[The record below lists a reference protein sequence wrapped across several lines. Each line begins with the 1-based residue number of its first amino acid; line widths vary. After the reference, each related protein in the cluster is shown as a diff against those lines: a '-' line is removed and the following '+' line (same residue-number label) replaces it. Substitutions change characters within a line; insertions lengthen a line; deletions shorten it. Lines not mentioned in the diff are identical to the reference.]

1 MQAKIENLATAPRG
15 SGVHDRD
22 TRQRL
27 LDAYFQTQSASWR
40 DVYEEDSVQG
50 AIYRKRLQIVLDWI
64 DKLAIAEGEKVLEI
78 GCGAGR
84 TAVVLAKRGYA
95 VSAID
100 SSPNMLA
107 IARQHA
113 ADVGVARLIDT
124 KVGNAHQLD
133 FPNES
138 FGLVLAI
145 GVMPYL
151 HSADKALTEMTRVL
165 KPGGFLLLTAG
176 NRWRLNDILDPWLCP
191 PLQPA
196 RRFFARILRP
206 FRKLRPEPF
215 RPSLRFESGTEFDAS
230 LAAAG
235 FVTLKRTTVG
245 FQPLTIRQRPVLREK
260 TSIKLNRALQS
271 LADRNMPGVR
281 SLGMDHIFLARKD

>member
-1 MQAKIENLATAPRG
+1 MKPAALVEVEGNEQ
-15 SGVHDRD
+15 
-22 TRQRL
+22 QRL
-27 LDAYFQTQSASWR
+27 VNAHFQAQSTAWR
-40 DVYEEDSVQG
+40 DVYEQKTVDGE
-50 AIYRKRLQIVLDWI
+50 IYRKRLQIVLEWI
-64 DKLAIAEGEKVLEI
+64 ENLSIPIGEKVLEV
-78 GCGAGR
+78 GCGSGR
-84 TAVVLAKRGYA
+84 ATVALAQRGY
-95 VSAID
+95 VVDAID
-100 SSPNMLA
+100 STPSMLA
-107 IARQHA
+107 ITRQYA
-113 ADVGVARLIDT
+113 ADVGVARLIST
-124 KVGNAHQLD
+124 NVGHACLLD
-133 FPNES
+133 FADDS
-138 FGLVLAI
+138 FGIVLAV

-151 HSADKALTEMTRVL
+151 GSPRKALAEMARVL

-176 NRWRLNDILDPWLCP
+176 NRWRLSHILDPWLCP

-215 RPSLRFESGTEFDAS
+215 RPSLRFESGAEFDAS
-230 LAAAG
+230 LATAG

-271 LADRNMPGVR
+271 LADRNMPGLR

>member
-1 MQAKIENLATAPRG
+1 MKPAALVEVEGNEQ
-15 SGVHDRD
+15 
-22 TRQRL
+22 QRL
-27 LDAYFQTQSASWR
+27 VNAHFQAQSTAWR
-40 DVYEEDSVQG
+40 DVYEQKTVEG
-50 AIYRKRLQIVLDWI
+50 EIYRKRLQIVLEWI
-64 DKLAIAEGEKVLEI
+64 ENLSIPIGEKVLEV
-78 GCGAGR
+78 GCGSGR
-84 TAVVLAKRGYA
+84 ATVALAQRGY
-95 VSAID
+95 VVDAID
-100 SSPNMLA
+100 STPNMLA
-107 IARQHA
+107 ITRQYA
-113 ADVGVARLIDT
+113 ADAGVARLIST
-124 KVGNAHQLD
+124 NVGNACLLD
-133 FPNES
+133 FADAS
-138 FGLVLAI
+138 FGIVLAV

-151 HSADKALTEMTRVL
+151 GSPRKALAEMARVL

-176 NRWRLNDILDPWLCP
+176 NRWRLSHILDPWLCP

>member
-1 MQAKIENLATAPRG
+1 MKPAALVEVEGNEQ
-15 SGVHDRD
+15 
-22 TRQRL
+22 QRL
-27 LDAYFQTQSASWR
+27 VNAHFQAQSTAWR
-40 DVYEEDSVQG
+40 DVYEQKTVEG
-50 AIYRKRLQIVLDWI
+50 EIYRKRLQIVLEWI
-64 DKLAIAEGEKVLEI
+64 ENLSIPIGEKVLEV
-78 GCGAGR
+78 GCGSGR
-84 TAVVLAKRGYA
+84 ATVALAQRGY
-95 VSAID
+95 VVDAID
-100 SSPNMLA
+100 STPNMLA
-107 IARQHA
+107 ITRQYA
-113 ADVGVARLIDT
+113 ADAGVARLIST
-124 KVGNAHQLD
+124 NVGNACLLD
-133 FPNES
+133 FADAS
-138 FGLVLAI
+138 FGIVLAV

-151 HSADKALTEMTRVL
+151 GSPRKALAEMARVL

-176 NRWRLNDILDPWLCP
+176 NRWRLSHILDPWLCP

-215 RPSLRFESGTEFDAS
+215 RPSLRFESGTEFDAT

-245 FQPLTIRQRPVLREK
+245 FQPLTIRQRPILREK

>member
-1 MQAKIENLATAPRG
+1 MKPAALVEVEGNEQ
-15 SGVHDRD
+15 
-22 TRQRL
+22 QRL
-27 LDAYFQTQSASWR
+27 VNAHFQAQSTAWR
-40 DVYEEDSVQG
+40 DVYEQKTVEG
-50 AIYRKRLQIVLDWI
+50 EIYRKRLQIVLEWI
-64 DKLAIAEGEKVLEI
+64 ENLSIPIGEKVLEV
-78 GCGAGR
+78 GCGSGR
-84 TAVVLAKRGYA
+84 ATVALAQRGY
-95 VSAID
+95 VVDAID
-100 SSPNMLA
+100 STPNMLA
-107 IARQHA
+107 ITRQYA
-113 ADVGVARLIDT
+113 ADAGVARLIST
-124 KVGNAHQLD
+124 NVGNACLLD
-133 FPNES
+133 FADDS
-138 FGLVLAI
+138 FGIVLAV

-151 HSADKALTEMTRVL
+151 GSPRKALAEMARVL

-176 NRWRLNDILDPWLCP
+176 NRWRLSHILDPWLCP

-245 FQPLTIRQRPVLREK
+245 FQPLTIRQRPILREK

>member
-1 MQAKIENLATAPRG
+1 MKFAASVKSDSPELAAQQTLIDTHFQAHSVA
-15 SGVHDRD
+15 
-22 TRQRL
+22 
-27 LDAYFQTQSASWR
+27 WR
-40 DVYEEDSVQG
+40 DVYEHNSIEG
-50 AIYRKRLQIVLDWI
+50 EIYRKRLEVVLSLI
-64 DKLAIAEGEKVLEI
+64 DGLAVPTGDTFLEI

-84 TAVVLAKRGYA
+84 ATVALAQRGYF
-95 VSAID
+95 VQAID
-100 SSPNMLA
+100 PAPNMVT
-107 IARQHA
+107 ITRQYA
-113 ADVGVARLIDT
+113 AEAGVAPLVST
-124 KVGNAHQLD
+124 SVGHASLLD
-133 FPNES
+133 FPEQR

-151 HSADKALTEMTRVL
+151 TSPEKALAEMAQVL

-176 NRWRLNDILDPWLCP
+176 NRWRLNHILDPWLCP

-245 FQPLTIRQRPVLREK
+245 FQPLTIRQRPILREQ